1 MVPALWR
8 ILHIRWRDMP
18 SFTLPPPYTEICFLR
33 RLKCAIAFGWR
44 ILQIAF
50 CLSSLIIEEQ
60 DLNTRRIVVT
70 GMGLVSP
77 LGCGVEA
84 VWRRLL
90 DGHSGLAALPE
101 DVTEGITSKVA
112 GVVPSLM
119 PDCPWGFDPA
129 LAVEPKDHKK
139 MDRFSLFALAA
150 AQEALHQARWQPDTD
165 SARER
170 TATIVGSGVGGFGAI
185 VDAVRTTDGRGPKR
199 LSPFTVPSFL
209 ANMAAGHISIRHGFR
224 GPLGAPVTACAASAQ
239 AIGDAMRLIRAGEAD
254 IAVCGGAEACVDRV
268 SFGAFAAA
276 RTMSTGFNHHPTQA
290 SRPFDVERDG
300 FVMGEGAGMLVIE
313 ELEHALRR
321 GATPIAELL
330 GYGTSADAYHM
341 TSPPD
346 DGAGGRRAMELALRQ
361 ANLAPEQIG
370 HLNAHATSTPA
381 GDTSELAAIK
391 AIFGTGRGPAVSAT
405 KSSTGHLL
413 GAAGGV
419 EAIFTVLALRDQMAP
434 PTLNLAHPD
443 PAAEGID
450 IISGLARKIATD
462 YAISNGFGFGG
473 VNASLVFR
481 RFESLL

>member
-1 MVPALWR
+1 M
-8 ILHIRWRDMP
+8 
-18 SFTLPPPYTEICFLR
+18 S
-33 RLKCAIAFGWR
+33 
-44 ILQIAF
+44 
-50 CLSSLIIEEQ
+50 
-60 DLNTRRIVVT
+60 TRRIVVT
-70 GMGLVSP
+70 GMGVVSP

-84 VWRRLL
+84 VWQRLL
-90 DGHSGLAALPE
+90 NGHSGLALLPE
-101 DVTEGITSKVA
+101 EVTEGIAAKIA
-112 GVVPSLM
+112 GVVPDLS
-119 PDCPWGFDPA
+119 PDRPWGFAPA
-129 LAVEPKDHKK
+129 LAVEPKDQKK

-150 AQEALHQARWQPDTD
+150 AQEALNQARWQPGTD
-165 SARER
+165 NERER
-170 TATIVGSGVGGFGAI
+170 TATVVGSGVGGFGAI

-239 AIGDAMRLIRAGEAD
+239 AIGDAARLIRAGEAD
-254 IAVCGGAEACVDRV
+254 IALCGGAEACIDRV
-268 SFGAFAAA
+268 SFGAFNAA
-276 RTMSTGFNHHPTQA
+276 RTMSTSFNEHPTKA
-290 SRPFDVERDG
+290 SRPFDMERDG

-341 TSPPD
+341 TSPPA
-346 DGAGGRRAMELALRQ
+346 DGDGGRRAMELALLQ
-361 ANLAPEQIG
+361 AGLTPGQIG
-370 HLNAHATSTPA
+370 HLNAHATSTPV
-381 GDTSELAAIK
+381 GDISELAAIK
-391 AIFGTGRGPAVSAT
+391 AIFGTGHGPAVSAT

-434 PTLNLAHPD
+434 PTLNLAQPD

-450 IISGLARKIATD
+450 IVIGSARKIATD

-473 VNASLVFR
+473 VNASLVFHR
-481 RFESLL
+481 L